1 MEIPIPNPEIPFAEQ
16 PEEILLAMLIFGEA
30 RGSKVHDDTR
40 LAVGSVVRN
49 RVLSGKFGGSIWRG
63 VILRP
68 FQFSCFN
75 ANDPNR
81 PKLLEPLEH
90 EKKEVWESCYRC
102 AALILNGTA
111 NDITQRATHYYT
123 GSVVPYWTIRFKHT
137 LDMDGFHFF
146 RDPGAFQEPKPEPIA
161 APSVEE
167 DFLAGG

>member
-1 MEIPIPNPEIPFAEQ
+1 MEIPLPNPKLPFAEQ
-16 PEEILLAMLIFGEA
+16 PEEMLLAMLIFGEA
-30 RGSKVHDDTR
+30 RGAKVHDDTR

-49 RVLSGKFGGSIWRG
+49 RVLSGKFGGSNWRG

-75 ANDPNR
+75 SNDPNR
-81 PKLLEPLEH
+81 PKLLEPLKH

-123 GSVVPYWTIRFKHT
+123 GSVVPYWAIRFKRT

-146 RDPGAFQEPKPEPIA
+146 CDPDAFREPKPEHGDLPGIEA
-161 APSVEE
+161 DIFEGA
-167 DFLAGG
+167 